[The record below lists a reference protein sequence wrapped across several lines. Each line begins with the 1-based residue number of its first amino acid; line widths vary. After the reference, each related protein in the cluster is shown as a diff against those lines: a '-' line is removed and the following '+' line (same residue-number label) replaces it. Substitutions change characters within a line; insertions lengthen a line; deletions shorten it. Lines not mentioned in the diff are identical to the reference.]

1 LAEMGVEQKLAAILA
16 ADVAGYTRLMAEDEP
31 ATIST
36 ITEYRTIFRQHIEAN
51 GGRVV
56 DMAGDS
62 ILAMFT
68 SAAGAVKAA
77 VDAQAELAPK
87 NQALP
92 EARRMQFRVGVNL
105 GDIREADDGTV
116 YGDGVNIAARL
127 EGLADPGGVMISED
141 AHRQVRRDPDLAFAD
156 AGLYGV
162 KNVAEPVHAW
172 RAVTGNEAASSQASP
187 ALPDKPSI
195 AVLAF
200 DNLSHDPDQDYLAD
214 GISEDLITEMSR
226 IHWLFVTA
234 RNSAFTY
241 KGEAVDVKQVGREL
255 GVRYVL
261 EGSVRQA
268 GKRIR
273 VSAQLIDATT
283 GNHLW
288 AERYDRELE
297 DIFALQDEI
306 TSTIAAAIEPELGA
320 AERERAV
327 RRAPESLE
335 AWGLYQRGLDYLYRF
350 TGPDNVVA
358 KRLLRG
364 AADADPRFAAPLG
377 ALAYALYFDCALQFS
392 ASPELTVREALEV
405 GRAAI
410 SRDAS
415 DPWAQFGMGRA
426 HEIAE
431 QYPEAIARLEK
442 TIELS
447 PNFALAYLGLAVAM
461 NLSGRHTEAIANAET
476 AIRLSPRDPVRW
488 GSETQLA
495 AAYFQLCQYER
506 TAEVARNAVRHANA
520 GFWPHLHLIAALAL
534 LDRIDEAGAAVV
546 DFRTRWPDFRIASL
560 PRAVGVQDAS
570 DAAWRDGLRKAGFD
584 EVS

>member
-1 LAEMGVEQKLAAILA
+1 LTEPGVEQKLAAILA
-16 ADVAGYTRLMAEDEP
+16 ADVAGYTRLMAGDEP
-31 ATIST
+31 ATIAT
-36 ITEYRTIFRQHIEAN
+36 ITEYRGVFRRHIEAN

-62 ILAMFT
+62 VLAVFP
-68 SAAGAVKAA
+68 SAAGAVHAA
-77 VDAQAELAPK
+77 VDAQAELAPR

-105 GDIREADDGTV
+105 GDIHEADDGAV

-127 EGLADPGGVMISED
+127 EGLADPGSVMTSED
-141 AHRQVRRDPDLAFAD
+141 AHRQVRRNPDLAFAD
-156 AGLYGV
+156 AGLHDV
-162 KNVAEPVHAW
+162 KNITEPVRAW
-172 RAVTGNEAASSQASP
+172 RIVTGKEAASSQASP

-200 DNLSHDPDQDYLAD
+200 DNLNHDPDQDYLAD

-273 VSAQLIDATT
+273 VSAQLIDAIT

-320 AERERAV
+320 AERDRAV
-327 RRAPESLE
+327 RRPPESLE
-335 AWGLYQRGLDYLYRF
+335 AWTLYQRGLDYLYRF

-358 KRLLRG
+358 KRMLRS

-377 ALAYALYFDCALQFS
+377 ALAYALYFDRVLQFS
-392 ASPELTVREALEV
+392 ASTEPTIGEALEV

-410 SRDAS
+410 LRDAS

-431 QYPEAIARLEK
+431 QYPEAIARLQK

-461 NLSGRHTEAIANAET
+461 NHSKRATEAIANAET

-495 AAYFQLCQYER
+495 VAYYQLREFKRAAE
-506 TAEVARNAVRHANA
+506 AARDAVRHPNA
-520 GFWPHLHLIAALAL
+520 GFWPHLHLIAALAQ
-534 LDRIDEAGAAVV
+534 LDRIDEAGAAVA

-560 PRAVGVQDAS
+560 PKSGGFQDPL
-570 DAAWRDGLRKAGFD
+570 DTAWIEGLRKAGF
-584 EVS
+584 EELS